1 MVLERSEERKKVRIT
16 IPVVV
21 LFMVSLFCILALA
34 RCKEFISAMLLNI
47 YRIIFK
53 TAGLAVSPPTESEL
67 AEAEEEIVERTEDA
81 EEELTEAEED
91 TQQQK
96 MAAEVKDQR
105 WIYLG
110 GQRSPNKAHRR

>member
-1 MVLERSEERKKVRIT
+1 MSGLKRKDCASL
-16 IPVVV
+16 

-34 RCKEFISAMLLNI
+34 RRCKEFISAMLLNT

-53 TAGLAVSPPTESEL
+53 TAGLAVSPPTESGL
-67 AEAEEEIVERTEDA
+67 AEAEEEVVERTEDA

-105 WIYLG
+105 WRPM
-110 GQRSPNKAHRR
+110 QS